1 MHRKPVEIT
10 IIILFLVFW
19 FTLITLAV
27 TNQFNVA
34 SVPSEEFEIFL
45 QEQNPILIDL
55 RESVEL
61 ARDSLN
67 YQPLLHLP
75 FQFVENHLDQIII
88 PQDIPVL
95 YVCSDGNRARLIA
108 ALLQKRGYLSYYLRS
123 GLNYIRKQEAQGSRN
138 KDQGTRTK
146 DKG

>member
-1 MHRKPVEIT
+1 MNRKPVEIT

-19 FTLITLAV
+19 ITLITMAV

-34 SVPSEEFEIFL
+34 SVPSEKFEIFL
-45 QEQNPILIDL
+45 QEHNPIVIDL

-61 ARDSLN
+61 ARDPLN

-88 PQDIPVL
+88 PQDNPVL
-95 YVCSDGNRARLIA
+95 YVCSDGNRSRLIA
-108 ALLQKRGYLSYYLRS
+108 SLLRKRGYQGYYLKS
-123 GLNYIRKQEAQGSRN
+123 GLHYFRAAEAQGSRN
-138 KDQGTRTK
+138 KVQG
-146 DKG
+146 